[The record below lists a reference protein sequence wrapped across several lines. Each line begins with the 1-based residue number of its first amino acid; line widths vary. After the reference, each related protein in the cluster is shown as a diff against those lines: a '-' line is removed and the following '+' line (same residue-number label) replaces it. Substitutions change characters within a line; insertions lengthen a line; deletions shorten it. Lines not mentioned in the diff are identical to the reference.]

1 MEEWKAIAG
10 YEGLYEVSN
19 LGRIK
24 SLSRIDSRGY
34 KRNEKILKLNKDS
47 GGYLKVSLYKNGKPK
62 QYNVHRLVA
71 IAFIPNPDNLPEVN
85 HKDENR
91 INNYVDNLE
100 WCNRKYNCNYS
111 NHNEKMSKSRKG
123 KLLGDK
129 NPKSRKVKCITTNEI
144 FNSMT
149 EGGKKYNVSVY
160 SIYGCCKGK
169 SKSAGRH
176 TIKKEKLVWVYDD

>member
-100 WCNRKYNCNYS
+100 WCNRKYNCNYGARNS
-111 NHNEKMSKSRKG
+111 KISEYQKLRHKMNKIEYLLDSCTAYPDDMCDCLVQIEKV
-123 KLLGDK
+123 
-129 NPKSRKVKCITTNEI
+129 VKE
-144 FNSMT
+144 
-149 EGGKKYNVSVY
+149 
-160 SIYGCCKGK
+160 
-169 SKSAGRH
+169 
-176 TIKKEKLVWVYDD
+176 